1 VNPKKLG
8 LRKQKPKKKKGKKKK
23 GKKKASIRILVLARH
38 VISQGL
44 KLLPK
49 RKKKVR
55 RIP

>member
-1 VNPKKLG
+1 MNPKKLS
-8 LRKQKPKKKKGKKKK
+8 LRKQKPKKK
-23 GKKKASIRILVLARH
+23 GKKKASIRILVLDRH

>member
-1 VNPKKLG
+1 VNPKKLS
-8 LRKQKPKKKKGKKKK
+8 LRKQKPKKKK